1 MIWLT
6 WRQFRAAG
14 AMMAAALAA
23 LAVILAVTGPGL
35 ADDYSAGITA
45 CTAQGGDCS
54 DFVDRFFQR
63 PPEHRA
69 SPSPRS
75 CWSCPR

>member
-35 ADDYSAGITA
+35 ADDYSTGITA
-45 CTAQGGDCS
+45 CTAQGSDCS
-54 DFVDRFFQR
+54 DFVDRFFQD
-63 PPEHRA
+63 HRSIGLA
-69 SPSPRS
+69 VTWS
-75 CWSCPR
+75 CWSCPP

>member
-45 CTAQGGDCS
+45 CTTGGGDCS
-54 DFVDRFFQR
+54 KAWRWPCAV
-63 PPEHRA
+63 A
-69 SPSPRS
+69 RS
-75 CWSCPR
+75 CWSCPP